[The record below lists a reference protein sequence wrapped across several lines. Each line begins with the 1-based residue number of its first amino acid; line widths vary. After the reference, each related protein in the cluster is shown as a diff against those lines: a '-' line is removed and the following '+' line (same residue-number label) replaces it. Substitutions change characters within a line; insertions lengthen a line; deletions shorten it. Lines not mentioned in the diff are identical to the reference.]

1 MSYQTKIYPQPC
13 GCRYRFDD
21 SKGLDG
27 WILDRCARHALP
39 PRQPAPVVPLR
50 PVQP

>member
-1 MSYQTKIYPQPC
+1 VKQTEKTYPQPC
-13 GCRYRFDD
+13 GCKYRFDD

-27 WILDRCARHALP
+27 WILDRCAKHALP

-50 PVQP
+50 QVQP